1 MAKHKKV
8 CYFYVFFFFN
18 PQLCVIAYPHE
29 PRVIRRFLTV
39 GAVVLVDGS
48 IVGYGPAT
56 VIEPSYVRVYVYKCK
71 TEEIIKKKKIPNNK
85 RPFYRKATGFP
96 WYVPGINLQL
106 NAVRRFRTVFRTIV
120 HLRPMVK

>member
-1 MAKHKKV
+1 M
-8 CYFYVFFFFN
+8 FFFFFN

-71 TEEIIKKKKIPNNK
+71 TEEIIKKKKKYQTKNVHFIEK
-85 RPFYRKATGFP
+85 LQVSHGMFP
-96 WYVPGINLQL
+96 ELTYN
-106 NAVRRFRTVFRTIV
+106 
-120 HLRPMVK
+120 